1 VNVMLLRRFFLA
13 LAVLVPV
20 VLAGC
25 GGNAQFA
32 PRPMGPFSVSS
43 LSGMYAVSL
52 TGVNSFGFFA
62 FAASFQADGRGNIV
76 SGVEDLNS
84 GAGVFTNVALNGTYT
99 LGPDGRGV
107 ASINSGVAAI
117 TLDFVMISTRRAL
130 VVRFNNNATASGALD
145 LQDSSAFS
153 NATIQG
159 TFAFNLSG
167 IDIHGTTFDT
177 VGNFAPDG
185 AGNITSGV
193 QDLND
198 NGAISTN
205 QALTGSYNV
214 AGSANGRGSVTLA
227 TSAGTLNFAAYVVNA
242 NQLKLIELD
251 STPVFAGDVFRQQG
265 PFSNATLS
273 GPSAFTLGGSN
284 SVGGPLVRGGVI
296 SADGAGNI
304 TSGVEDINNNGAMS
318 QNLALTGAYAIA
330 ANGRGTLTLNSSAGA
345 LQLALYPSMG
355 GQFLLEIDS
364 TATSTGAAFAQQGA
378 PFSAGSV
385 QGTYGLNLT
394 GVNAGTEIDS
404 VAQFSADGTG
414 NLTGALDLNNN
425 GALSNGLALN
435 SSYSVAANGRGTAAL
450 KSSAG
455 TQNIIFYVVSNSRV
469 LLIETDANPVSVG
482 EFEHQ

>member
-1 VNVMLLRRFFLA
+1 MLLRRFFLA
-13 LAVLVPV
+13 LSMLVLI

-25 GGNAQFA
+25 GGGGVQLAS
-32 PRPMGPFSVSS
+32 RPMGPFSPSS

-62 FAASFQADGRGNIV
+62 FAASFQADGNGHIV
-76 SGVEDLNS
+76 SGVEDVNS
-84 GAGVFTNVALNGTYT
+84 GSGVFTNVALNGTYT

-107 ASINSGVAAI
+107 ANINSGVANI
-117 TLDFVMISTRRAL
+117 TLDFVMLSTKRAL
-130 VVRFNNNATASGALD
+130 VVRFNNNATASGSLD

-153 NATIQG
+153 NAAVQG
-159 TFAFNLSG
+159 AFAFNLSG
-167 IDIHGTTFDT
+167 IDVGGHAFST
-177 VGNFAPDG
+177 VGNIAPDG

-198 NGAISTN
+198 SGTIATN

-214 AGSANGRGSVTLA
+214 AGSANGRGSVTLT
-227 TSAGTLNFAAYVVNA
+227 TSVGTLTFAAYVVNA

-251 STPVFAGDVFRQQG
+251 NTPVLAGDVFRQQG

-273 GPSAFTLGGSN
+273 GPSAFTLGGAN
-284 SVGGPLVRGGVI
+284 SVGAPLVVGGVM

-304 TSGVEDINNNGAMS
+304 TSGAEDINNNGAVS
-318 QNLALTGAYAIA
+318 QNLALTGTYAIA
-330 ANGRGTLTLNSSAGA
+330 ANGRGTLTLNSSAGT

-355 GQFLLEIDS
+355 GQMLLEIDNG
-364 TATSTGAAFAQQGA
+364 ATSSGAAFAQQGA
-378 PFSAGSV
+378 PFSSGSV

-394 GVNAGTEIDS
+394 GANGGTEIDS
-404 VAQFSADGTG
+404 IAQFSADGAG

-435 SSYSVAANGRGTAAL
+435 SSYTVAANGRGTAAL

-455 TQNIIFYVVSNSRV
+455 TQNIIFYVVNNSRV